1 MKSANEMTQFIRER
15 LEDGKHRQYGQEPV
29 SELVHALQCATL
41 AEDEG
46 ADDELVVAVLLHD
59 FGRLVVE
66 DGDLSDSVGSGS
78 GTPPK
83 HGDHGELGAEQLHEY
98 FSDRILFCIG
108 NHAEAKRYLCT
119 AEPEYFARLSTG
131 SVVTLEKQGGK
142 MDEDERATFESSPY
156 CADAVRLRR
165 WDDRGKVSGAA
176 ARSLDH
182 WMAKVEQQICT
193 DR

>member
-1 MKSANEMTQFIRER
+1 MKGGEMTEFIRER

-46 ADDELVVAVLLHD
+46 ADDELVV
-59 FGRLVVE
+59 E

-78 GTPPK
+78 GTPPN
-83 HGDHGELGAEQLHEY
+83 GDHGELGAEQLHEY

-156 CADAVRLRR
+156 YADAVKLRR
-165 WDDRGKVSGAA
+165 WDDRGKVPGAA

-182 WMAKVEQQICT
+182 WMAKVEKQIRT

>member
-1 MKSANEMTQFIRER
+1 MKGASEMTEFIRER
-15 LEDGKHRQYGQEPV
+15 LEDGKHRQYGEEPV

-46 ADDELVVAVLLHD
+46 ADDELV
-59 FGRLVVE
+59 
-66 DGDLSDSVGSGS
+66 
-78 GTPPK
+78 
-83 HGDHGELGAEQLHEY
+83 AEQLHEH
-98 FSDRILFCIG
+98 FSDRILFCIR

-119 AEPEYFARLSTG
+119 AEPEYFSRLSKG

-142 MDEDERATFESSPY
+142 MDEEERASFESSPY

-165 WDDRGKVSGAA
+165 WDDRGKIPGAA
-176 ARSLDH
+176 AKSLDH
-182 WMAKVEQQICT
+182 WMAKVGQQIRT